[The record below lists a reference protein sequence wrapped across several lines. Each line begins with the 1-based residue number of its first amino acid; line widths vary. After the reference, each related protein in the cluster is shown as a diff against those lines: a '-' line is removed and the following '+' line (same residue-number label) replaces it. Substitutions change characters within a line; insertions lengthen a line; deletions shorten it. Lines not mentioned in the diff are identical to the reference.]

1 MQPTDVEIL
10 SIWQS
15 VVYSATYQL
24 PTLYFSMHDSS
35 TLSYYRL
42 NVILTA
48 PVPDGRPL
56 TLEDILRSNFF
67 RPGVLPQS
75 ERTSFA
81 LQLPTS
87 QFPLLSQGEHP
98 STGTP
103 CWYFHPCET
112 EPALRELLEADR
124 ETRVIEDE
132 IVRLMELWFLLLG
145 NVVDMHRDRQSRVA
159 GTTGSGGG

>member
-1 MQPTDVEIL
+1 MRFPIL
-10 SIWQS
+10 YSPPWTQRCAIF
-15 VVYSATYQL
+15 VVYREDTDTEKVL
-24 PTLYFSMHDSS
+24 DSVD
-35 TLSYYRL
+35 R
-42 NVILTA
+42 
-48 PVPDGRPL
+48 
-56 TLEDILRSNFF
+56 RSNFF

-112 EPALRELLEADR
+112 ETALRELLEADR